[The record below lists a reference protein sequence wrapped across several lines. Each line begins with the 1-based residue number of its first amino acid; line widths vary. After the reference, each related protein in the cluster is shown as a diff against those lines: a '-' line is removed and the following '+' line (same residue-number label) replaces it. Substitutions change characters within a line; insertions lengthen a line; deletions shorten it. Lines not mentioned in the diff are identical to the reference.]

1 MMITPR
7 VCHRDIRAARLSQK
21 EADSSLLSFGLLAD
35 KSKGTPVGCPL
46 LYEKNF
52 SVIDFLILV
61 ARLARKLEAELI

>member
-1 MMITPR
+1 MLATGAGGSGLF
-7 VCHRDIRAARLSQK
+7 VCFTGLS
-21 EADSSLLSFGLLAD
+21 LGLLAD

-61 ARLARKLEAELI
+61 ARLARQLEAELI